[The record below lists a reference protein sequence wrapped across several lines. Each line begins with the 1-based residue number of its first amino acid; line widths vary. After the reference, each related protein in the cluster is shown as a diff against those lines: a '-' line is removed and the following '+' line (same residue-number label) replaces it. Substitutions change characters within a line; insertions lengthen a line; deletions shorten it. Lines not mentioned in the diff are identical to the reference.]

1 MILYYIA
8 RLPCV
13 GGVSD
18 NVIFMGGVVCIKK
31 HLLFLYDGDCAFLSS
46 FLCVDSTPLNDADHA
61 VSLIIWHTD
70 KAMIQRWG
78 G

>member
-13 GGVSD
+13 GGVPD

-31 HLLFLYDGDCAFLSS
+31 QQCFCTIGVERLLSS
-46 FLCVDSTPLNDADHA
+46 FLSVDSTPLNDADHA
-61 VSLIIWHTD
+61 VSLIFMVH
-70 KAMIQRWG
+70 R
-78 G
+78 